1 MKLALAILALVVF
14 ALSFVAD
21 YKWRQWMAK
30 RRTDQDTPHAS
41 DPQTSTRPG
50 NDQKL
55 RPRLWDKSDAPRLPS
70 GMPARNFLRFQPLQ

>member
-30 RRTDQDTPHAS
+30 RRT
-41 DPQTSTRPG
+41 G
-50 NDQKL
+50 L
-55 RPRLWDKSDAPRLPS
+55 RPNQSPGANHHREPR
-70 GMPARNFLRFQPLQ
+70 

>member
-30 RRTDQDTPHAS
+30 HRADHNSQSPGANHSR
-41 DPQTSTRPG
+41 DPR
-50 NDQKL
+50 
-55 RPRLWDKSDAPRLPS
+55 
-70 GMPARNFLRFQPLQ
+70 